1 MTITKLT
8 ADRASRGIVVSP
20 RGTDL
25 SQDLRYS
32 VRSGSGHPQ
41 QDDIQ
46 QMFSAMRDEMLQVS
60 IGI

>member
-1 MTITKLT
+1 MTITKLLPIALLAGSLSPLGGQTCPKTCAT
-8 ADRASRGIVVSP
+8 ACGF
-20 RGTDL
+20 
-25 SQDLRYS
+25 
-32 VRSGSGHPQ
+32 GSGHPQ